1 MPERKM
7 DWMKQ
12 AQRDLLHAKMDLK
25 EGFYEW
31 ACFSA
36 QQAAEKALKAV
47 YQSRGEVAWGHSV
60 KELLEGLQEILD
72 IKTLLEGAKILDKY
86 YIPARYPNVFVTG
99 APMDYFTEKEAREA
113 VGYAEQII
121 RFCADNLA

>member
-7 DWMKQ
+7 DRLKQ

-25 EGFYEW
+25 EGFYKW

-47 YQSRGEVAWGHSV
+47 YQSRNEMAWGHSV
-60 KELLEGLQEILD
+60 KELLEGLREFMNIMP
-72 IKTLLEGAKILDKY
+72 LLEGAKIPDKY
-86 YIPARYPNVFVTG
+86 YIPARYPNGFATG
-99 APMDYFTEKEAREA
+99 APVDYFTEKEAREA

>member
-36 QQAAEKALKAV
+36 AQQAAEKAAAKVSQPSA
-47 YQSRGEVAWGHSV
+47 GMTA
-60 KELLEGLQEILD
+60 LEKSHRPGLCASSSHQHRV
-72 IKTLLEGAKILDKY
+72 
-86 YIPARYPNVFVTG
+86 PA
-99 APMDYFTEKEAREA
+99 
-113 VGYAEQII
+113 
-121 RFCADNLA
+121 

>member
-60 KELLEGLQEILD
+60 KELLEGLREFLD
-72 IKTLLEGAKILDKY
+72 IIPLLEGAKILDKY
-86 YIPARYPNVFVTG
+86 YIPARYPNGFVTG